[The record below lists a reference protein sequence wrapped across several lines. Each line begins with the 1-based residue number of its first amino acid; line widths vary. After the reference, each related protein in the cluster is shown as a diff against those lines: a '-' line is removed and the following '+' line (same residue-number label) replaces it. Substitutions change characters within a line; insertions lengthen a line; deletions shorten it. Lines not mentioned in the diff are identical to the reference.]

1 MICHLL
7 SELVLFSSKVSYTKV
22 PNINSVR
29 QSHAFLPAIVRS
41 QKSLRYRVS
50 SPRSCHLLLMTG
62 GPTNSL
68 CLDVTGFAEAPNRK
82 TAGFTGSGGCETWW
96 EIFFLLSDSS
106 DIVLFHYFFLAL
118 WQTCWSLHVLPIDKV
133 VNMY

>member
-41 QKSLRYRVS
+41 QKSPRYRVP

-106 DIVLFHYFFLAL
+106 DIVLFHYFFLTL
-118 WQTCWSLHVLPIDKV
+118 WQTCWSLSFP
-133 VNMY
+133 

>member
-7 SELVLFSSKVSYTKV
+7 SGLVLFSSKVSYTKV
-22 PNINSVR
+22 PNINSMR
-29 QSHAFLPAIVRS
+29 QSHALSEV
-41 QKSLRYRVS
+41 KSLPRYRVPS
-50 SPRSCHLLLMTG
+50 SRSCHLLLMTG

-96 EIFFLLSDSS
+96 EIFFYFLIHL
-106 DIVLFHYFFLAL
+106 ILFYFIIFFLPFDRPVGACPSHR
-118 WQTCWSLHVLPIDKV
+118 QSG
-133 VNMY
+133 

>member
-7 SELVLFSSKVSYTKV
+7 SELVLFSSKLSHTKV

-41 QKSLRYRVS
+41 QKSPRYRVP

-106 DIVLFHYFFLAL
+106 DIVLFHYFFLTL
-118 WQTCWSLHVLPIDKV
+118 WQTCWSLSFP
-133 VNMY
+133 

>member
-41 QKSLRYRVS
+41 QKSLRYRVP
-50 SPRSCHLLLMTG
+50 SPCSCHLLLMTG

-96 EIFFLLSDSS
+96 EIFFLLSDSYL
-106 DIVLFHYFFLAL
+106 ILFYFIIFFLPFDRPVGACPSHR
-118 WQTCWSLHVLPIDKV
+118 QSG
-133 VNMY
+133 

>member
-7 SELVLFSSKVSYTKV
+7 SELVLFSSKLNYIKV

-29 QSHAFLPAIVRS
+29 QSHAFLPPIVRS
-41 QKSLRYRVS
+41 QKSPMYRVP

-68 CLDVTGFAEAPNRK
+68 CLDVTGFAEAPKRK

-96 EIFFLLSDSS
+96 EIFFYFLIHL
-106 DIVLFHYFFLAL
+106 ILFYFIIFFLPFDRPVGACPSHR
-118 WQTCWSLHVLPIDKV
+118 QSG
-133 VNMY
+133 

>member
-7 SELVLFSSKVSYTKV
+7 SGLVLFSSKVSYTKV

-41 QKSLRYRVS
+41 QKSLRYRVP

-96 EIFFLLSDSS
+96 ENFFYFLIHLILFYFIIFFLPFDRPVGACPSHRQSG
-106 DIVLFHYFFLAL
+106 
-118 WQTCWSLHVLPIDKV
+118 
-133 VNMY
+133 

>member
-7 SELVLFSSKVSYTKV
+7 SGLVLFSSKVSYTKV

-41 QKSLRYRVS
+41 QKSPRYRVP

-106 DIVLFHYFFLAL
+106 DIVLFHYFFLTL
-118 WQTCWSLHVLPIDKV
+118 WQTCWSLSFP
-133 VNMY
+133 

>member
-7 SELVLFSSKVSYTKV
+7 SGLVLFSSKLSHTKV
-22 PNINSVR
+22 PNINSMR

-41 QKSLRYRVS
+41 QKSPRYRVP

-96 EIFFLLSDSS
+96 ENFFLLSDSYL
-106 DIVLFHYFFLAL
+106 ILFYFIIFFLPFDRPVGACPSHR
-118 WQTCWSLHVLPIDKV
+118 QSG
-133 VNMY
+133 

>member
-41 QKSLRYRVS
+41 QKSPRYRVP

-96 EIFFLLSDSS
+96 EIFFLLSDSYL
-106 DIVLFHYFFLAL
+106 ILFYFIIFFLPFDRPVGACPSHR
-118 WQTCWSLHVLPIDKV
+118 QSG
-133 VNMY
+133 

>member
-41 QKSLRYRVS
+41 QKSPRYQVP

-106 DIVLFHYFFLAL
+106 DIVLFHYFFLTL
-118 WQTCWSLHVLPIDKV
+118 
-133 VNMY
+133 

>member
-41 QKSLRYRVS
+41 QKSPRYRVP

-96 EIFFLLSDSS
+96 ENFFLLSDSYL
-106 DIVLFHYFFLAL
+106 ILFYFIIFFLPFDRPVGACPSHR
-118 WQTCWSLHVLPIDKV
+118 QSG
-133 VNMY
+133 